1 MVSLCK
7 PDKCALSF
15 EWKTKSLNTE
25 TAGESCDISPPA
37 QTLLCAEGPSLG
49 CRAERR
55 AEVTWPAGGGAQTEQ
70 LPGRSCCRALW
81 MSGGGDGG
89 GRAQGRQTHSKEAAT
104 TRSCEQRP
112 VAGYS
117 SQ

>member
-15 EWKTKSLNTE
+15 EWKTKSLNTD
-25 TAGESCDISPPA
+25 TAGESCSISPPA

-55 AEVTWPAGGGAQTEQ
+55 AEVTWPASGAQTEQ
-70 LPGRSCCRALW
+70 LPGRSCCSALW

-89 GRAQGRQTHSKEAAT
+89 GGGRAHGRQTHS
-104 TRSCEQRP
+104 RRRP
-112 VAGYS
+112 
-117 SQ
+117 